1 MESVLQAINHALLG
15 QSPVWAFL
23 LVFAGGVLTSIGP
36 CNISM
41 APIVIAFVGGSKQPS
56 KSRGFVLSLFFVLGS
71 SLTFAILGVLASL
84 VGGVFGPAKS
94 ILYYIVAAVCI
105 LIALNMLGVF
115 KLNLPVADVSSIGKL
130 RNGLLGAFL
139 LGLTVGLAG
148 SQCGTPV
155 LVAILS
161 VVMAKGLIAYGAG
174 LLFAYGLGRGVPI
187 VLAGTF
193 TGVLKAMPRLARV
206 QRGAEIAAGVILLA
220 VGRYFI
226 WMA

>member
-15 QSPVWAFL
+15 QSLIWAFL

-56 KSRGFVLSLFFVLGS
+56 KSRGFVLSLFFTLGS

-130 RNGLLGAFL
+130 KSPF
-139 LGLTVGLAG
+139 
-148 SQCGTPV
+148 
-155 LVAILS
+155 
-161 VVMAKGLIAYGAG
+161 
-174 LLFAYGLGRGVPI
+174 
-187 VLAGTF
+187 
-193 TGVLKAMPRLARV
+193 
-206 QRGAEIAAGVILLA
+206 
-220 VGRYFI
+220 
-226 WMA
+226 